1 MPSITIFHGN
11 FVHSKEIG
19 VHVADTL
26 GYELVHDQ
34 DLILKAS
41 ERFHIAENKITR
53 AVYEKP
59 SAFDK
64 FTHEKARCIAYLKS
78 VMASDLA
85 RENVVYYGFLGHL
98 IPQSVS
104 HVLKVCL
111 IADRKARFETALAGG
126 LSEKEAHKV
135 ILKHDASCASW
146 TEHLFHKD
154 AWDASLYDIIV
165 PTDKKDHPESVDII
179 VKAAHNEV
187 LQATNKS
194 RQAVTDF
201 VLAAKVELELAKA
214 GHSMTVT
221 ADQGS
226 VTVIIE
232 KNVIMLARLE
242 EELKQI
248 ASGVEGVSTVYT
260 KVGPN
265 FYRNDVYR
273 RYDFD
278 APTKVLLVD
287 DEREFVETLSERML
301 MRDMGSHVVY
311 DGEQALEFVQEEEPE
326 VMVLD
331 LRMPGVDGYEVLRR
345 IKKEHSRVEVII
357 LTGHGSDA
365 DRSKCMEMGAFAY
378 LEKPVNID
386 TLADTLKAA
395 KAKYAQG

>member
-19 VHVADTL
+19 TQVADAL

-34 DLILKAS
+34 DLIAKAS
-41 ERFHIAENKITR
+41 ERFNIAENKITR

-64 FTHEKARCIAYLKS
+64 FTHEKARCVAYLKS

-85 RENVVYYGFLGHL
+85 RENVVYFGFLGHL
-98 IPQSVS
+98 VPESVS

-111 IADRKARFETALAGG
+111 IADRKARLELAQATGM
-126 LSEKEAHKV
+126 SEKDAQKA
-135 ILKHDASCASW
+135 ILKYDESCSFW
-146 TEHLFHKD
+146 TDHLFHKD
-154 AWDASLYDIIV
+154 SWDASLYDIIV
-165 PTDKKDHPESVDII
+165 PTDKKERSECVDII
-179 VKAAHNEV
+179 VKAASNEV
-187 LQATNKS
+187 LRTTDKS

-214 GHSMTVT
+214 GHSMTVM
-221 ADQGS
+221 ADQGA
-226 VTVIIE
+226 VTIVIE
-232 KNVIMLARLE
+232 KNVIMLSRLE
-242 EELKQI
+242 DELKQI
-248 ASGVEGVSTVYT
+248 ASGVEGVSEVFT
-260 KVGPN
+260 KVGAN

-273 RYDFD
+273 RYDFET
-278 APTKVLLVD
+278 PTKVLLVD

-311 DGEQALEFVQEEEPE
+311 DGEQALEFVQDEEPE

-345 IKKEHSRVEVII
+345 IKKEHAKVEVII

-386 TLADTLKAA
+386 KLADTLKAA

>member
-1 MPSITIFHGN
+1 MPSITLFHGN
-11 FVHSKEIG
+11 FVHSKDICRKA
-19 VHVADTL
+19 ADIL
-26 GYELVHDQ
+26 GYQIVYDL
-34 DLILKAS
+34 DLIHAAS
-41 ERFHIAENKITR
+41 ERFGIAENKISR

-64 FTHEKARCIAYLKS
+64 FTHEKARCVAYLKS

-85 RENVVYYGFLGHL
+85 EDNKIYYGFLGLL
-98 IPQSVS
+98 IPASVS
-104 HVLKVCL
+104 HVLNVCL
-111 IADRKARFETALAGG
+111 VADHKARLAVAAALGMT
-126 LSEKEAHKV
+126 EKEASKA
-135 ILKHDASCASW
+135 ILKHDESCIFWA
-146 TEHLFHKD
+146 EHLHHKD
-154 AWDASLYDIIV
+154 PWDASLYDIIL
-165 PTDKKDHPESVDII
+165 PTDKKDVAECAEIISASVKNDI
-179 VKAAHNEV
+179 
-187 LQATNKS
+187 LMPTNKS
-194 RQAVTDF
+194 RQAVDDF
-201 VLAAKVELELAKA
+201 VLAARVELALALA
-214 GHSMTVT
+214 GHGVTVT
-221 ADQGS
+221 ADQGK

-242 EELKQI
+242 DELKQI
-248 ASGVEGVSTVYT
+248 AGEVEGVTEVFT

-273 RYDFD
+273 RYDFETP
-278 APTKVLLVD
+278 AKVLLVD

-311 DGEQALEFVQEEEPE
+311 DGEQALNFVQEEEPE

-345 IKKEHSRVEVII
+345 IKKEHSKVEVII

-386 TLADTLKAA
+386 KLAETLKAA
-395 KAKYAQG
+395 KAKYAQV

>member
-1 MPSITIFHGN
+1 MSSITIFHGN
-11 FVHSKEIG
+11 FVHSKEICTQ
-19 VHVADTL
+19 AAQAL
-26 GYELVHDQ
+26 GYEIVHDQ
-34 DLILKAS
+34 DLIVKAS
-41 ERFHIAENKITR
+41 ERFNIAENKITR

-64 FTHEKARCIAYLKS
+64 FTHEKARCVAYLKS

-85 RENVVYYGFLGHL
+85 RDNVIYYGFLGHL
-98 IPQSVS
+98 IPESIS
-104 HVLKVCL
+104 HVLKICL
-111 IADRKARFETALAGG
+111 IADRKARLEAAQAAGM
-126 LSEKEAHKV
+126 SEKDAQKA
-135 ILKHDASCASW
+135 ILKYDESCSFW
-146 TEHLFHKD
+146 TDHLFHKD
-154 AWDASLYDIIV
+154 PWDASLYDIII
-165 PTDKKDHPESVDII
+165 PTDKKERSECVDII
-179 VKAAHNEV
+179 VKSAKNEIV
-187 LQATNKS
+187 RVTDKS

-201 VLAAKVELELAKA
+201 VLAAKVELALAKA

-221 ADQGS
+221 ADQGE
-226 VTVIIE
+226 VTIVIE

-242 EELKQI
+242 DELKQI
-248 ASGVEGVSTVYT
+248 ASEVEGVSAVYT
-260 KVGPN
+260 KVGAN

-273 RYDFD
+273 RYDFETP
-278 APTKVLLVD
+278 AKVLLVD

-311 DGEQALEFVQEEEPE
+311 DGKEALEFVQDEEPE

-345 IKKEHSRVEVII
+345 IKKEHSKVEVII

-365 DRSKCMEMGAFAY
+365 DRAKCMEMGAFAY

-386 TLADTLKAA
+386 KLAETLKAA